1 MSIHRQ
7 IWAVCFASMVT
18 GKKGKSLIPD
28 PKSLAS
34 EHHMVFVS
42 CLGFLATK
50 SISPSNPLKVLVV
63 GLGGGSLPRFID
75 QHLSNVRACV
85 VLSCRS
91 MGTLGGGVLPV
102 QYIMH
107 TCYVCVWC
115 SVHR

>member
-1 MSIHRQ
+1 MSLHRQ
-7 IWAVCFASMVT
+7 IWVVCFASMAT
-18 GKKGKSLIPD
+18 GKKGKSFIPD

-75 QHLSNVRACV
+75 QHLSNVRA
-85 VLSCRS
+85 
-91 MGTLGGGVLPV
+91 
-102 QYIMH
+102 
-107 TCYVCVWC
+107 
-115 SVHR
+115 